1 MQTSLSIVIPC
12 FNEVENIPK
21 MKDELLPVLVKLAEE
36 YSVQVVFVDDG
47 SSDGTLNAFK
57 DAFSSDSLPNIDF
70 TYLQHAVNMGLG
82 AAMRT
87 GLKASQGGLII
98 TTDSDGTYH
107 FSSMIGMLKYLENAD
122 IVTASPYHPDG
133 NVVGVPEYRLVLSRG
148 SSMIYRLL
156 VQWDIHTYTCL
167 FRAYRREVID
177 TISFESHGFLAV
189 TELLVKSRLKGF
201 RVVEFPAVLYRRV
214 FGVSKVK
221 LVRTILDHLN
231 FQGRILLYRLGVKS
245 AISF

>member
-1 MQTSLSIVIPC
+1 MYTRLSIVIPC

-21 MKDELLPVLVKLAEE
+21 MKDELLPVLAKLAEE

-47 SSDGTLNAFK
+47 SSDGTLDAFK
-57 DAFSSDSLPNIDF
+57 DAFSSDLLSNVNF

-87 GLKASQGGLII
+87 GLKSCHGSLII

-107 FSSMIGMLKYLENAD
+107 FSSMIDMLKFLENAD
-122 IVTASPYHPDG
+122 IVTASPYHPGGD
-133 NVVGVPEYRLVLSRG
+133 VVGVPEYRLVLSRG

-177 TISFESHGFLAV
+177 TISFESNGFLSV

-245 AISF
+245 AISL

>member
-1 MQTSLSIVIPC
+1 MHKDLSIVIPC

-21 MKDELLPVLVKLAEE
+21 MKDELLPVLVGLAEQ
-36 YSVQVVFVDDG
+36 YSIQVVFVDDG
-47 SSDGTLNAFK
+47 SSDGTLDAFK
-57 DAFSSDSLPNIDF
+57 ETFSSSSPPNIEF
-70 TYLQHAVNMGLG
+70 TYLQHTINLGLG

-87 GLKASQGGLII
+87 GLAACQGNLII
-98 TTDSDGTYH
+98 TTDSDGTYR
-107 FSSMIGMLKYLENAD
+107 FSSMVGMLKYLENAD

-133 NVVGVPEYRLVLSRG
+133 DVVGVPEYRLVLSRG

-177 TISFESHGFLAV
+177 SISFESNGFLAV

-221 LVRTILDHLN
+221 LMRTILDHLN

-245 AISF
+245 VISL

>member
-1 MQTSLSIVIPC
+1 MHKDLSIVIPC

-21 MKDELLPVLVKLAEE
+21 MKDEFLPVLAGLVEE

-47 SSDGTLNAFK
+47 SNDGTLDAFK
-57 DAFSSDSLPNIDF
+57 ETFSNSSLPNIEF
-70 TYLQHAVNMGLG
+70 TYLQHTNNLGLG

-87 GLKASQGGLII
+87 GLAACRGDLII

-107 FSSMIGMLKYLENAD
+107 FSSMVGMLKYLENAD

-133 NVVGVPEYRLVLSRG
+133 DVVGVPEYRLVLSRG

-177 TISFESHGFLAV
+177 SISFESNGFLSV

-221 LVRTILDHLN
+221 LARTILDHLN
-231 FQGRILLYRLGVKS
+231 FQGRILLYRLGIKS